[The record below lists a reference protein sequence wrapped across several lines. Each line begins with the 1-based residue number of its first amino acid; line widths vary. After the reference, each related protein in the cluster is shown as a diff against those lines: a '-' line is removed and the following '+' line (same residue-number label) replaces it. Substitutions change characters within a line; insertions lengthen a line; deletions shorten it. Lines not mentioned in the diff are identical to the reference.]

1 MKRIAVALSAA
12 LLVFSFAAVSFAAD
26 APADSGA
33 APAKTMTKHKAS
45 KKHKGHKK
53 SMMKKAAADS
63 SAAK

>member
-33 APAKTMTKHKAS
+33 APAKMMKHKAS

-53 SMMKKAAADS
+53 AVKKAMADS
-63 SAAK
+63 TAAK